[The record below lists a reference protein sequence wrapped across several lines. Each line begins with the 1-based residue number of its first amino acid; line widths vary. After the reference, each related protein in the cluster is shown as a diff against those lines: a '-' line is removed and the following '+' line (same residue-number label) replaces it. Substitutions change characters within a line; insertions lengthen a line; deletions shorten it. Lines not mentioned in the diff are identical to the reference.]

1 MMSQLVVGKEIFEQM
16 IAQAK
21 SAAPV
26 EACGILA
33 GKDGRVEKF
42 YEMTNVDNS
51 NTHFAMEPS
60 EQFSVI
66 KDARANGLE
75 LLAIYHSHP
84 TTPARASEE
93 DIRLALTPGATYVI
107 LSLEDADEPVIKGFT
122 IEDGTVTEVP
132 VGVVEE

>member
-1 MMSQLVVGKEIFEQM
+1 MSQLVVGKEIFEQM

-21 SAAPV
+21 AVAPI

-33 GKDGRVEKF
+33 GKDGRAEKF
-42 YEMTNVDNS
+42 YEMTNVDKS
-51 NTHFAMEPS
+51 STHFTMEPS
-60 EQFSVI
+60 EQFSVV
-66 KDARANGLE
+66 KDVRASGLE

-93 DIRLALTPGATYVI
+93 DIRLALTPGVTYVI

>member
-1 MMSQLVVGKEIFEQM
+1 MSQLVVGKEILEQM

-21 SAAPV
+21 AAEPV

-33 GKDGRVEKF
+33 GKEGRVEKF
-42 YEMTNVDNS
+42 YEMTNVDKS
-51 NTHFAMEPS
+51 STHFTMEPS

-84 TTPARASEE
+84 LTPARPSQE
-93 DIRLALTPGATYVI
+93 DIRYALTPGATYVI
-107 LSLEDADEPVIKGFT
+107 LSLKNDEPVIKGFT
-122 IEDGTVTEVP
+122 IENGIATEVP
-132 VGVVEE
+132 VGVTEE